1 MSKIVEYYLKKPHGV
16 LALLLFF
23 SILGIIGF
31 KKIPR
36 KFFPD
41 ANRPQVAVVT
51 LYPGASA
58 EDVSSHV
65 TRPIEK
71 RLMSISL
78 VRQVRSTS
86 KDGVS
91 VVIAEF
97 EYKKGISAAQTEVTN
112 QLSRVIPL
120 LPKEIIPPQVY
131 KITDATRPVMVL
143 AVYPKKG
150 SHLTMAQVREL
161 AENQIKDRLLRLPH
175 VSDVEVFG
183 GYKRIIEIN
192 PDYLK
197 MATLGINLNQLIKA
211 IRENNINA
219 PAGFVI
225 NREGMLTLKLKGEAK
240 RIEKLKEIT
249 IKPGIKLKDVAQ
261 VKWGHEDNL
270 SAYHGNGKRAIGI
283 SILRSEKG
291 YELPTINSV
300 MAYLPK
306 LKKEFPQLNFEITD
320 TQKWLIELSNKNML
334 EALRDAI
341 IMTLLIIFIFL
352 ANLRMLIVS
361 FFSIPVTYL
370 ITIGLMWLLGFNFN
384 IVTLTAVILALGM
397 LTDDAV
403 VVLENIER
411 HYFELKKDIRQ
422 AALDGTKEVMLAVL
436 SGTYTTVFMLLPI
449 AFVGGYVQHI
459 LRPLSLTLIIA
470 LIVSY
475 IVAITLIPI
484 VAPYILK
491 KTPEKNWLEKKIYD
505 YFVKSVVYRLRD
517 FYASLTRPFLGNF
530 WLKLGT
536 VIFGFLLFGLTMKNV
551 IPVIGRDLMPPMD
564 TGIVIVRAEAEAN
577 TSLEKTEKL
586 LTRMEKILYSFP
598 GVIRVSS
605 TIGSEPGV
613 LSFGSGK
620 TPQQI
625 EMKIQFID
633 RFHRKKTIWEIE
645 KELQEKL
652 YKIPGLKCVNVMDF
666 GATPLSS
673 IKATIDEM
681 LYGDNPRILNSL
693 GEKLENLMKKVK
705 GLTSTSRSWYYD
717 KKEIL
722 LKINGEKAALYGLTP
737 LEIVSYIGKFI
748 RGGNTSL
755 FTVPNQNGLIIKV
768 ILPRNKRDFLQKL
781 NLLPVPTKKGM
792 VPLSFFI
799 KTQSSLTQSRITH
812 QNLLNTLDVYGYRS
826 TAPTTFLQMQ
836 VNKAEKKIKLPAEYG
851 ISHEGEIKQMKES
864 FKRLIKALLI
874 GILILYFSLVPA
886 FESFT
891 YPISILA
898 AIPLALMGAA
908 LSMLIAHKPQCMPSF
923 MGMILL
929 AGIIVKNSI
938 LLIDFFK
945 WDREK
950 GTPVKEAIINSIKVR
965 TRPVLMT
972 AFGTAVGMIPIAL
985 GWALGLERLAP
996 LAVVAIGGL
1005 ILGTFLTLFFVPV
1018 LLSLIE
1024 DIKDWIMGV
1033 DTQKE

>member
-1 MSKIVEYYLKKPHGV
+1 MGKLVEYYLKKPYGV
-16 LALLLFF
+16 LAILLFF
-23 SILGIIGF
+23 SLLGIVGF

-58 EDVSSHV
+58 EDVASHI
-65 TRPIEK
+65 TRPIEE

-97 EYKKGISAAQTEVTN
+97 EYEKGISAAQTEVSN

-120 LPKEIIPPQVY
+120 LPKGIIPPQVY
-131 KITDATRPVMVL
+131 KITDATKPVMVL
-143 AVYPKKG
+143 AVYPKEG
-150 SHLTMAQVREL
+150 SHLTLSQVRQI

-183 GYKRIIEIN
+183 GFKKVIEIN

-197 MATLGINLNQLIKA
+197 MATLGVNLNQLIKA
-211 IRENNINA
+211 VKENNINA
-219 PAGFVI
+219 PAGFII
-225 NREGMLTLKLKGEAK
+225 NKEGMFTLKLKGEAE
-240 RIEKLKEIT
+240 RIEELKEIT
-249 IKPGIKLKDVAQ
+249 IKPGVKLKDVAQ

-334 EALRDAI
+334 ESLRDAI
-341 IMTLLIIFIFL
+341 IMTLLVIFIFL
-352 ANLRMLIVS
+352 ANVRMLIVS
-361 FFSIPVTYL
+361 FFSIPITYL

-411 HYFELKKDIRQ
+411 HYFELKKDIKQ

-475 IVAITLIPI
+475 FVAITVIPI
-484 VAPYILK
+484 AAPYILK
-491 KTPEKNWLEKKIYD
+491 RTPDKNWLERRIYD
-505 YFVKSVVYRLRD
+505 YFVKAVVYRLRD
-517 FYASLTRPFLGNF
+517 FYVSLTEPFLRNF
-530 WLKLGT
+530 WLKLGG
-536 VIFGFLLFGLTMKNV
+536 VIAGFLLFGITMKNV

-577 TSLEKTEKL
+577 TSLEKTEKIL
-586 LTRMEKILYSFP
+586 SQMEKVLYSFP

-625 EMKIQFID
+625 EMKIQFVD
-633 RFHRKKTIWEIE
+633 RFHRKESIWEIE
-645 KELQEKL
+645 RELQEKL
-652 YKIPGLKCVNVMDF
+652 SKIPGLKYVNVMDF

-673 IKATIDEM
+673 IKATVDEM
-681 LYGDNPRILNSL
+681 LYGDDPKILNSL
-693 GEKLENLMKKVK
+693 GEKLENLMQRVK

-717 KKEIL
+717 KREL
-722 LKINGEKAALYGLTP
+722 LIEVDGEEAADYGLTP
-737 LEIVSYIGKFI
+737 LEIVGYLGSLVKGV
-748 RGGNTSL
+748 NASL
-755 FTVPNQNGLIIKV
+755 FTIPNQNGLLVKV
-768 ILPRNKRDFLQKL
+768 ILPRKERDFIQKL
-781 NLLPVPTKKGM
+781 NLLPIPTKKGE
-792 VPLSFFI
+792 VPLSYFI
-799 KTQSSLTQSRITH
+799 QTQSHLTQSRITH

-836 VNKAEKKIKLPAEYG
+836 VNKLEKELELPPGYG

-864 FKRLIKALLI
+864 FKRLMGALAI
-874 GILILYFSLVPA
+874 GILILYFSLIPA

-908 LSMLIAHKPQCMPSF
+908 ISMLIAHKPQCMPSF
-923 MGMILL
+923 MGIILL

-945 WDREK
+945 WDRER
-950 GTPVKEAIINSIKVR
+950 GTPIKEAILNSIKVR

-972 AFGTAVGMIPIAL
+972 AFGTSVGMIPIAL

-1005 ILGTFLTLFFVPV
+1005 ILGTFLTLFFVPI

-1024 DIKDWIMGV
+1024 DLKNRLKGV
-1033 DTQKE
+1033 DTES